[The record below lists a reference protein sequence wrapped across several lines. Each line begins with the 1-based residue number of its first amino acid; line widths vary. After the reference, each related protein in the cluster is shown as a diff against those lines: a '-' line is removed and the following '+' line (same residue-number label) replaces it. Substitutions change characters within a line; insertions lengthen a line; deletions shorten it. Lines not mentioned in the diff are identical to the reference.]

1 MENNE
6 KQRAKRVNPKER
18 IDVINFV
25 GGDVLAQI
33 VNISVSGMM
42 LASRQKFSDDQMFQ
56 TKMNLGGFELSLGL
70 ECVWAETQE
79 SGMTYGG
86 FMIIDISEADKGR
99 LQHFIESQDQ

>member
-6 KQRAKRVNPKER
+6 KQRARRVNPRQR

-33 VNISVSGMM
+33 VNISTSGMM
-42 LASRQKFSDDQMFQ
+42 LASRQKFTDDQMFQ
-56 TKMNLGGFELSLGL
+56 TKMGLGGHELSLGL

-86 FMIIDISEADKGR
+86 FMIIDISEVDKGR
-99 LQHFIESQDQ
+99 LQHFIETQDQ